1 MSAARPSTREAW
13 LQATRPRTLTAA
25 VGAVAVGSSLAHA
38 RHRWDVTLASL
49 GVAVSLQIASNFYND
64 YGDFIRG
71 ADAERIGPKR
81 AAQSGWLSP
90 EKLRLGALVAI
101 LAAIACGLH
110 IVRLIGWPALVAGVA
125 AIASAVAY
133 TAGPAPLGYLG
144 LGDAF
149 VMLFFGIVAVN
160 GNVLA
165 HTGELSRTSLATS
178 IAVGGLATAI
188 LVVNNL
194 RDRVGDAK
202 VGKQTLVVR
211 FGQRFGRLEYTVLVA
226 GAYAIA
232 VGLALLDARPLRLL
246 PLVTLPLALVRIRS
260 IWTLDGAELN
270 AELGRTA
277 QLGLAYN
284 LLLAVGVSS

>member
-1 MSAARPSTREAW
+1 
-13 LQATRPRTLTAA
+13 
-25 VGAVAVGSSLAHA
+25 
-38 RHRWDVTLASL
+38 
-49 GVAVSLQIASNFYND
+49 
-64 YGDFIRG
+64 
-71 ADAERIGPKR
+71 
-81 AAQSGWLSP
+81 
-90 EKLRLGALVAI
+90 
-101 LAAIACGLH
+101 
-110 IVRLIGWPALVAGVA
+110 
-125 AIASAVAY
+125 
-133 TAGPAPLGYLG
+133 
-144 LGDAF
+144 
-149 VMLFFGIVAVN
+149 VN